1 MNPIAFL
8 FMIIAAAGLTPLLY
22 TAISSQG
29 QQEQATVAA
38 MQMARIDKAAQGY
51 ITANAAAV
59 EAGST
64 ATSPAIITVP
74 MLVNTGYLPN
84 GFNANNPYGQI
95 WEVQVLQPAA
105 NQLQALVVS
114 QGGQTVDAKQAGMV
128 AQAAGSTGGVI
139 GGGTGKFAV
148 PGCNAG
154 VACGVYAGWDV
165 STNGY
170 QNVAPGHLAALIEYS
185 NGQLQSDYLYRTAV
199 PGQPQ
204 LNTMQTNLN
213 MGNNNIN
220 NAQDVNVNNDVTL
233 GNPGA
238 AAGGSPAT
246 NPGQLGVDEPAGQGF
261 PSGWGGGIHT
271 WDEYANGTISTG
283 ENGYQATSITG
294 FGDVG
299 SINVQDA
306 NNGNYVGIN
315 SADTG
320 SNPEIYTNGII
331 DAGNGFGGN
340 YFSTFNGA
348 WWANSS
354 GDSSQTGEAQAG
366 YINSTGDV
374 NAQYALTVGPASGY
388 GGNWWANNSGNSSQA
403 GNAFVG
409 GQVTAGYDATLG
421 TAGGTANIGWG
432 CSPNGEIAA
441 NANGSGQI
449 LACQGGAWQEPQSAP
464 AYTQEATYLLPN
476 INGGENVG
484 YWRLCTMSGKSN
496 NGGGYAAVNTN
507 GGQNAF
513 GQWDWI
519 ISESGSG
526 DEWFTCFN

>member
-22 TAISSQG
+22 AAISSQG

-59 EAGST
+59 EAAST
-64 ATSPAIITVP
+64 ATTPAIITVP

-128 AQAAGSTGGVI
+128 AQEAGSTGGVI

-154 VACGVYAGWDV
+154 AACGVYAGWDV

-213 MGNNNIN
+213 MGANNIN
-220 NAQDVNVNNDVTL
+220 NAQNVNVNQNVE
-233 GNPGA
+233 
-238 AAGGSPAT
+238 AG
-246 NPGQLGVDEPAGQGF
+246 PAGQCVPDADNHCTGEIEAAGTTEADF
-261 PSGWGGGIHT
+261 PAGWLGGMTTRDLKAEDSIAAGPPGQVQAYMTDYGSGTKDSGGQVLVTDPSDGG
-271 WDEYANGTISTG
+271 YAAMNSTSTG
-283 ENGYQATSITG
+283 SL
-294 FGDVG
+294 
-299 SINVQDA
+299 
-306 NNGNYVGIN
+306 
-315 SADTG
+315 
-320 SNPEIYTNGII
+320 PEIYTNGIV
-331 DAGNGFGGN
+331 DAGNGFGAGN
-340 YFSTFNGA
+340 YYAMYNGS
-348 WWANSS
+348 WWANNA
-354 GDSSQTGEAQAG
+354 GDSSQ
-366 YINSTGDV
+366 
-374 NAQYALTVGPASGY
+374 
-388 GGNWWANNSGNSSQA
+388 SGNA
-403 GNAFVG
+403 YVG
-409 GQVTAGYDATLG
+409 GQVTANYDATLG
-421 TAGGTANIGWG
+421 TAGGSANIGWG
-432 CSPNGEIAA
+432 CSPNGAIAA
-441 NANGSGQI
+441 NANGSGQV
-449 LACQGGAWQEPQSAP
+449 LACQGGSWQAMGGNNTPLQMYSED
-464 AYTQEATYLLPN
+464 LP
-476 INGGENVG
+476 
-484 YWRLCTMSGKSN
+484 SG
-496 NGGGYAAVNTN
+496 
-507 GGQNAF
+507 QIF
-513 GQWDWI
+513 PGQWQFCAVTDGFDAWVDI
-519 ISESGSG
+519 YPIAGPYLNGTYTWGTGAGHNG
-526 DEWFTCFN
+526 DATIFTCYNLPGVYVPSNP